1 MQSKSSLKSSYSTT
15 TETSPDERSSARS
28 QNIRRR
34 NQTRSANQRNEKW
47 VRVKRSYHP
56 AKYKV
61 CRAAQEY
68 HDSKKKSYLTVIGL

>member
-15 TETSPDERSSARS
+15 TETSSDTSARS

-47 VRVKRSYHP
+47 VRVKRSYQP

-61 CRAAQEY
+61 CRATQEY
-68 HDSKKKSYLTVIGL
+68 HDSEKSYLTVVGL